1 MVNRAPNPLRTDAG
15 DSVDSYIG
23 RVCMKVLDIYKK
35 ITDEIYLLLDYF
47 SRCLILYMVI
57 IVFGQV
63 ILRGTFKMNISWGE
77 ETVLLAMVWL
87 TFASMSIGVK
97 EEAHIRI
104 EFFMARFPK
113 SIRKVIVVFNNV
125 VLLAINICMVYF
137 GYQLV
142 CLTAISKLP
151 VTKLPTSA
159 IFYLI
164 PVSAAVSCL
173 ALIGKLF
180 GLYKVKSEKN
190 FVEGIYEEEALTEE
204 ENK

>member
-1 MVNRAPNPLRTDAG
+1 
-15 DSVDSYIG
+15 
-23 RVCMKVLDIYKK
+23 MKVLDIYKK
-35 ITDEIYLLLDYF
+35 ITDGIYLLLDYF

-113 SIRKVIVVFNNV
+113 CCGQAF
-125 VLLAINICMVYF
+125 L
-137 GYQLV
+137 
-142 CLTAISKLP
+142 
-151 VTKLPTSA
+151 
-159 IFYLI
+159 
-164 PVSAAVSCL
+164 
-173 ALIGKLF
+173 
-180 GLYKVKSEKN
+180 
-190 FVEGIYEEEALTEE
+190 
-204 ENK
+204 

>member
-1 MVNRAPNPLRTDAG
+1 
-15 DSVDSYIG
+15 
-23 RVCMKVLDIYKK
+23 MKVLDIYKK
-35 ITDEIYLLLDYF
+35 ITDGIYLLLDYF

-63 ILRGTFKMNISWGE
+63 ILRGTFKMYISWGE

-113 SIRKVIVVFNNV
+113 GIRKAIVVFNNV
-125 VLLAINICMVYF
+125 VLLVINVCMVYF

-142 CLTAISKLP
+142 RLTAISKLP

-180 GLYKVKSEKN
+180 GLYKVKAEKN
-190 FVEGIYEEEALTEE
+190 FVEGIYEEESLTEE

>member
-1 MVNRAPNPLRTDAG
+1 
-15 DSVDSYIG
+15 
-23 RVCMKVLDIYKK
+23 MKVLDIYKK
-35 ITDEIYLLLDYF
+35 ITDGIYLLLDYF

-97 EEAHIRI
+97 EEAHI
-104 EFFMARFPK
+104 PK
-113 SIRKVIVVFNNV
+113 GIRKAIVVFNNV
-125 VLLAINICMVYF
+125 VLLVINVCMVYF

-142 CLTAISKLP
+142 RLTAISKLP

-180 GLYKVKSEKN
+180 GLYKVKAEKTLCRRN
-190 FVEGIYEEEALTEE
+190 L
-204 ENK
+204 

>member
-1 MVNRAPNPLRTDAG
+1 
-15 DSVDSYIG
+15 
-23 RVCMKVLDIYKK
+23 MKVLDIYKK
-35 ITDEIYLLLDYF
+35 ITDGIYLLLDYF

-113 SIRKVIVVFNNV
+113 GIRKAIVVFNNV
-125 VLLAINICMVYF
+125 VLLVINVTYC
-137 GYQLV
+137 
-142 CLTAISKLP
+142 AISNK
-151 VTKLPTSA
+151 T
-159 IFYLI
+159 F
-164 PVSAAVSCL
+164 
-173 ALIGKLF
+173 
-180 GLYKVKSEKN
+180 KN
-190 FVEGIYEEEALTEE
+190 L
-204 ENK
+204 

>member
-1 MVNRAPNPLRTDAG
+1 MC
-15 DSVDSYIG
+15 SYIG
-23 RVCMKVLDIYKK
+23 RVYMKVLDIYKK
-35 ITDEIYLLLDYF
+35 ITDGIYLLLDYF

-87 TFASMSIGVK
+87 TFASMYIGVK

-113 SIRKVIVVFNNV
+113 GIRKAIVVFNNV
-125 VLLAINICMVYF
+125 VLLVINVCMVYF

-142 CLTAISKLP
+142 CLTAEISKLQLQSCQLLQSLFDSCISGS
-151 VTKLPTSA
+151 K
-159 IFYLI
+159 
-164 PVSAAVSCL
+164 CL

-180 GLYKVKSEKN
+180 GLYKVKAEKN
-190 FVEGIYEEEALTEE
+190 FVEGIYEEESLTEE
-204 ENK
+204 KINE

>member
-1 MVNRAPNPLRTDAG
+1 
-15 DSVDSYIG
+15 
-23 RVCMKVLDIYKK
+23 MKVLDIYKK
-35 ITDEIYLLLDYF
+35 ITDGIYLLLDYF

-77 ETVLLAMVWL
+77 ETVL
-87 TFASMSIGVK
+87 MSIGVK

-113 SIRKVIVVFNNV
+113 GIRKAIVVFNNV
-125 VLLAINICMVYF
+125 VLLVINVCMVYF

-142 CLTAISKLP
+142 RLTAISKLP

-180 GLYKVKSEKN
+180 GLYKVKAEKN
-190 FVEGIYEEEALTEE
+190 FVEGIYEEESLTEE